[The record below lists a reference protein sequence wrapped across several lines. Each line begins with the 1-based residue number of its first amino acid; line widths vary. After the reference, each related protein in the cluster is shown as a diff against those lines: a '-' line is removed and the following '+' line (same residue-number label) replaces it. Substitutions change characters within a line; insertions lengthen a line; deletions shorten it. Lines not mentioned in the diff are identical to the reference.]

1 MSNNTT
7 NIAGV
12 DEAGRG
18 AWVEAVYAA
27 AVILPEKFNLVGLTD
42 SKKLT
47 AKKREILF
55 LEIQNQALDF
65 CVATASAA
73 EIDELNIHQA
83 TLLAMKRAILGL
95 KKINP
100 SKVLIDGKF
109 VPEGLSIP
117 ATAIIGGDS
126 LIPAISAASILA
138 KVSRD
143 KKLLELDKKYPLYG
157 FAKHKGYGTKAHL
170 EAIQKYGVLD
180 IHRKSY
186 KPIQLAVKN

>member
-83 TLLAMKRAILGL
+83 TLLAMKRAIFGL
-95 KKINP
+95 KKVKP
-100 SKVLIDGKF
+100 TEVLIDGKF
-109 VPEGLSIP
+109 VPEGLENP
-117 ATAIIGGDS
+117 ARAIVGGDS

-143 KKLLELDKKYPLYG
+143 KKLLELDCLYPQYG

-170 EAIQKYGVLD
+170 EAIKKYGVLD

-186 KPIQLAVKN
+186 KPIQLAIRN

>member
-73 EIDELNIHQA
+73 EIDELNIHKA

-95 KKINP
+95 KKVKP
-100 SKVLIDGKF
+100 TEVLIDGKF
-109 VPEGLSIP
+109 VPEGLENP
-117 ATAIIGGDS
+117 ARAIVGGDS

-143 KKLLELDKKYPLYG
+143 KKLLELDCLYPQYG

-170 EAIQKYGVLD
+170 EAIKKYGVLD

-186 KPIQLAVKN
+186 KPIQLAIRN